1 MRTPGHIRGPRMA
14 PAGAE
19 DPIMP
24 RLSHYEILEQI
35 AEGGMGVVY
44 KARDLNLGRVVALK
58 LLSPSIEASQ
68 ADVERLFEE
77 ARAISRLNHPNVATI
92 YEVDQ
97 KADEPFM
104 ALEYLPGGTLRDKI
118 REFRNGGGSLPIADV
133 LRYAEQMSRGLAH
146 AHRHGIVH
154 RDVKSENA
162 LLDEE
167 GVLKLADFG
176 VALVAGRRLSGADDA
191 SAGTAAYM
199 SPEQAQGGE
208 VDHRSDIFSFGVVL
222 FEMIAGTVP
231 YAGQA
236 EAAMLYDIVHTP
248 APRLRELRDDV
259 PAGLSKIA
267 EKALAKHP
275 AERYFSM
282 DDVLKDL
289 LAVQKD
295 LQAERGDMRSGEAP
309 PPAQPSPDPTIA
321 VLPFVN
327 MSSDNDQE
335 YFCDGVTEE
344 IINALTTIKGL
355 KVVSRTSSFRFKGQA
370 YDIREIG
377 KQLGV
382 QTVLEG
388 SVRRIGNRFRITA
401 QHINVADGY
410 HLWSRRFDREMED
423 VFAVQDEIA
432 QSIVATLRVNLA
444 GAEREPIVKKPTASL
459 TAYNHYLQG
468 RYHLNQRTEESIRR
482 AIASFEQ
489 AHCDD
494 CSYALPCAGLAE
506 AHMLLGVG
514 GYAETDEGEALT
526 KAKQAAT
533 HAVEA
538 DPNCAEAHIALAL
551 VSFRKDWDW
560 ETAEAEFRRGIAL
573 NDGYATGHHQ
583 FAMFLAILCRLDEAL
598 REIDRALELDPLSVI
613 ISTARGRILHFM
625 GRYDEAIEQFER
637 TITLNPQFA
646 GVYFDLSVSCAT
658 KGMYP
663 EALAAARE
671 MGRLS
676 GGQIREWTLEALI
689 HGGMGEQDKARAAVR
704 KVEEFSKT
712 HDIQRMTR
720 GFLRVAMGDLDR
732 AFDDLEEACE
742 RHEAGLVYLQCEP
755 SFAVLRSDPRYESLA
770 RKIGFPPI
778 PAR

>member
-1 MRTPGHIRGPRMA
+1 MKSPSHIRGPRIA
-14 PAGAE
+14 PAGAK

-44 KARDLNLGRVVALK
+44 KARDLNLGRLVALK

-68 ADVERLFEE
+68 ADIERLFEE

-92 YEVDQ
+92 FEVDQ

-118 REFRNGGGSLPIADV
+118 REFRNGGGSLLIADV

-222 FEMIAGTVP
+222 FEMITGTVP

-248 APRLRELRDDV
+248 APRLREFRDDV

-267 EKALAKHP
+267 EKALAKRP

-295 LQAERGDMRSGEAP
+295 LQAAGGNMRSGPAP
-309 PPAQPSPDPTIA
+309 SPSPDPTIA
-321 VLPFVN
+321 VLPFVD

-355 KVVSRTSSFRFKGQA
+355 KVVSRTSSFRFKGRA
-370 YDIREIG
+370 YDIRDIG
-377 KQLGV
+377 EQLGV
-382 QTVLEG
+382 RTVLEG

-423 VFAVQDEIA
+423 IFAVQDEIA
-432 QSIVATLRVNLA
+432 QSIVATLRVNLT
-444 GAEREPIVKKPTASL
+444 GAEQEPIVKKPTANL
-459 TAYNHYLQG
+459 AAYNHYLQG
-468 RYHLNQRTEESIRR
+468 RYHLNQRTGESIRR

-514 GYAETDEGEALT
+514 GYAEIDSAEALT
-526 KAKQAAT
+526 KAKQAAI

-583 FAMFLAILCRLDEAL
+583 FAMFLAILCRFDEAL

-613 ISTARGRILHFM
+613 ISTAKGRILHFA

-646 GVYFDLSVSCAT
+646 GVYFDLSAT
-658 KGMYP
+658 YGEKGMYQ

-671 MGRLS
+671 ISRLS
-676 GGQIREWTLEALI
+676 GGQIRAWMVEAFI
-689 HGGMGEQDKARAAVR
+689 HGRRGEQDKVR
-704 KVEEFSKT
+704 EAIRKIEELSET
-712 HDIQRMTR
+712 NDIQRTR
-720 GFLRVAMGDLDR
+720 PWFLQIALGDLDR

-742 RHEAGLVYLQCEP
+742 RHEAELVYLQCEP
-755 SFAVLRSDPRYESLA
+755 TFAALRSDPRYESLA

-778 PAR
+778 PVP